1 MEYLTLEEYKQLGG
15 TKDVSPFVFI
25 NEKEKIDELT
35 FNRIVDA
42 TFDKLTEFQKNQIK
56 RTVFLLVEYYMDNP
70 EILEDGLGISNYRVG
85 DINVTIN
92 TNSASQ
98 QILEQYGV
106 PLNVYKSLSK
116 TGLTRRGI

>member
-25 NEKEKIDELT
+25 NAKEKIDELT